1 MLKYI
6 LKKLLFMIPIIIGS
20 TIIIFSILHLSPGSP
35 VDMIVG
41 PNVTPEVYENVSK
54 SLGLDKPLITQYFI
68 FFGKLLRGD
77 LGTSIL
83 QQKPVLE
90 IVLERFPVTLKL
102 GILSLLLSFSIAVP
116 AGIIAAVKRNTAA
129 DYLSMSFSLLG
140 ISMPT
145 FWFGLI
151 LLYFFAY
158 RFGWFPTSGYQTWRH
173 FVLPV
178 ATIGLTDAAVTARM
192 VRSSMLEVIR
202 QDYIRTAR
210 AKGLRETIV
219 IIKHAFKNALLPIIT
234 LLGMRIGWIFGGS
247 AVMEIVYS
255 IPGIGR
261 LMVDAIY
268 ARDYPI
274 VQGSMLI
281 LVISIMLGNMIAD
294 LLYAWVDPRIKY

>member
-1 MLKYI
+1 MV
-6 LKKLLFMIPIIIGS
+6 PIIIGS

-35 VDMIVG
+35 VDMIAG
-41 PNVTPEVYENVSK
+41 PNITPEVYENIRR
-54 SLGLDKPLITQYFI
+54 SLGLDKPLVTQYFI

-83 QQKPVLE
+83 QQRPVLD
-90 IVLERFPVTLKL
+90 IVLERLPITLKL
-102 GILSLLLSFSIAVP
+102 GFLSLLFSFSIAIP

-158 RFGWFPTSGYQTWRH
+158 KLGWFPTSGYQTWRH

-178 ATIGLTDAAVTARM
+178 ATVGLTDAAVTARM

-210 AKGLRETIV
+210 AKGLRESIV
-219 IIKHAFKNALLPIIT
+219 IVKHAFKNALLPIIT
-234 LLGMRIGWIFGGS
+234 LFGMRIGWIFGGS

-281 LVISIMLGNMIAD
+281 LVICIMLGNLLAD
-294 LLYAWVDPRIKY
+294 ILYAWVDPRIKY

>member
-1 MLKYI
+1 MAKYI
-6 LKKLLFMIPIIIGS
+6 LKKLLFMVPIIIGS

-35 VDMIVG
+35 VDMIAG
-41 PNVTPEVYENVSK
+41 PNITPEVYENIRR
-54 SLGLDKPLITQYFI
+54 SLGLDKPLVTQYFI

-83 QQKPVLE
+83 QQRPVLD
-90 IVLERFPVTLKL
+90 IVLERLPITLKL
-102 GILSLLLSFSIAVP
+102 GFLSLLFSFSIAIP

-158 RFGWFPTSGYQTWRH
+158 KLGWFPTSGYQTWRH

-178 ATIGLTDAAVTARM
+178 ATVGLTDAAVTARM

-210 AKGLRETIV
+210 AKGLRESIV
-219 IIKHAFKNALLPIIT
+219 IVKHAFKNALLPIIT
-234 LLGMRIGWIFGGS
+234 LFGMRIGWIFGGS

-281 LVISIMLGNMIAD
+281 LVICIMLGNLLAD
-294 LLYAWVDPRIKY
+294 ILYAWVDPRIKY

>member
-1 MLKYI
+1 MAKYI
-6 LKKLLFMIPIIIGS
+6 LKKLLFMVPIIIGS

-35 VDMIVG
+35 VDMIAG
-41 PNVTPEVYENVSK
+41 PNITPEVYENIRR
-54 SLGLDKPLITQYFI
+54 SLGLDKPLVTQYFI

-83 QQKPVLE
+83 QQRPVLD
-90 IVLERFPVTLKL
+90 IVLERLPITLKL
-102 GILSLLLSFSIAVP
+102 GFLSLLFSFSIAIP

-158 RFGWFPTSGYQTWRH
+158 KLGWFPTSGYQTWRH

-178 ATIGLTDAAVTARM
+178 ATVGLTDAAVTARM
-192 VRSSMLEVIR
+192 GRSSMLEVIR

-210 AKGLRETIV
+210 AKGLRESIV
-219 IIKHAFKNALLPIIT
+219 IVKHAFKNALLPIIT
-234 LLGMRIGWIFGGS
+234 LFGMRIGWIFGGS

-281 LVISIMLGNMIAD
+281 LVICIMLGNLLAD
-294 LLYAWVDPRIKY
+294 ILYAWVDPRIKY